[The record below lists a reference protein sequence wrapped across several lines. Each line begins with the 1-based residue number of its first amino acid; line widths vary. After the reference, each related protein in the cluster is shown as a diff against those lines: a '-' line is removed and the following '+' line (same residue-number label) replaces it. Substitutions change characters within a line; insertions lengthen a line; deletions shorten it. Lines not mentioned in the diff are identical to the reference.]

1 MMSTSNFT
9 WRYIAFGNGSW
20 SDQYALADWLTL
32 PERQTIGRLRHLG
45 RRAGWLAS
53 RVLAKQLILD
63 RIASRWN
70 NARGGCPLRVEITTI
85 GPDGD
90 QVRPVVHIDGRPTSW
105 PLSITHTE
113 KGALVVLAAKGGA
126 PIGTDL
132 VVPANYGSGFC
143 RLWFTD
149 LERDWIGTNRAPH
162 RVALIWAVKEA
173 AYKACHRAEPF
184 HPRKIEVLLCPS
196 GQIGL
201 WYGPTATA
209 HLART
214 WRIDRQVAAI
224 VQAGSAY

>member
-1 MMSTSNFT
+1 MMSTSKFT
-9 WRYIAFGNGSW
+9 WRYIALGNGSW
-20 SDQYALADWLTL
+20 LDQYALAD
-32 PERQTIGRLRHLG
+32 
-45 RRAGWLAS
+45 
-53 RVLAKQLILD
+53 
-63 RIASRWN
+63 
-70 NARGGCPLRVEITTI
+70 
-85 GPDGD
+85 
-90 QVRPVVHIDGRPTSW
+90 
-105 PLSITHTE
+105 
-113 KGALVVLAAKGGA
+113 
-126 PIGTDL
+126 
-132 VVPANYGSGFC
+132 
-143 RLWFTD
+143 WFTD
-149 LERDWIGTNRAPH
+149 LERDWIGMNRAPQ